1 VATDAAT
8 ETGPHRAGWLPSLA
22 ESALIVLARP
32 TLVPLALAG
41 FLARGG
47 IVAVLAPIVVLPT
60 PAGLANVFAPYVVQ
74 LYFGHISAGVVI
86 LVAAVVAAL
95 VTWLLAGG
103 AAGAATDVALIR
115 SAAEDDEVRS
125 PDEPTVTLNP
135 GPADGSAFS
144 STLVWRAFLV
154 RLVAHTPL
162 LVVLA
167 WSSVRIYQ
175 ATYAELTS
183 PFEVVTP
190 LVVRILGD
198 VPDAV
203 AAVVI
208 AWLLG
213 EVAGGLGV
221 RYLALGG
228 RSTVAGVLVGWWHML
243 RHPVATLATLLVTD
257 LVVFVAVATGFAIAN
272 IGWELVEATVLGGG
286 NSLLA
291 IGAVV
296 ALVAAWL
303 AGLIV
308 IGLVT
313 CWRNIAWTSEWLR
326 TRQASQ
332 ARTGT
337 GSVERVGTIGGS
349 DDVRPGDW
357 SSADE
362 SGTV

>member
-1 VATDAAT
+1 M
-8 ETGPHRAGWLPSLA
+8 A
-22 ESALIVLARP
+22 ESALVVLARP
-32 TLVPLALAG
+32 ALVPLALAG

-74 LYFGHISAGVVI
+74 LYFGHVSAGVVI
-86 LVAAVVAAL
+86 LVAAVLAVL

-103 AAGAATDVALIR
+103 AVGAATDVALIR
-115 SAAEDDEVRS
+115 SAAEDDEVERREAARI
-125 PDEPTVTLNP
+125 PNP
-135 GPADGSAFS
+135 RLPEGSAFR

-154 RLVAHTPL
+154 RLLAHSPL

-190 LVVRILGD
+190 LVVRILTD

-208 AWLLG
+208 AWLFG

-228 RSTVAGVLVGWWHML
+228 RSTVASLLAGWWHML

-257 LVVFVAVATGFAIAN
+257 LVVFLAVATGFAIAS

-313 CWRNIAWTSEWLR
+313 SWRSTAWTSEWLR
-326 TRQASQ
+326 THQSAHVGTR
-332 ARTGT
+332 T
-337 GSVERVGTIGGS
+337 GSVEHVGTIGGP

-357 SSADE
+357 SAADE